1 VHFQFNYYSLS
12 NYQHFKKVSLFGRL
26 GGAFASLVEGWNFF
40 CRRKSVFPLRLF
52 VCSFVRLFICSFVR
66 LFICL
71 FVSLFVCSL
80 FVRRLFVVCSSFVR
94 RLFVVCSSFVL
105 PLFVCSFFHLL
116 VCSFFSLF
124 FCSFVRR
131 LFDVCSLFVCSFVRS
146 FEKKLVY
153 PLKKYLLKYQRQQ
166 IRITMIK
173 SSNRFKCY
181 LLRSFIP
188 YLPWYAKC

>member
-1 VHFQFNYYSLS
+1 MHFQFNYYSLS

-52 VCSFVRLFICSFVR
+52 VCSFVRLFICSFVH
-66 LFICL
+66 
-71 FVSLFVCSL
+71 LFVCSFVYL
-80 FVRRLFVVCSSFVR
+80 FVCIFVRLFVVCSSFVR
-94 RLFVVCSSFVL
+94 LFICSFVRLF
-105 PLFVCSFFHLL
+105 

-124 FCSFVRR
+124 F
-131 LFDVCSLFVCSFVRS
+131 CSFVRS

-181 LLRSFIP
+181 LLKSFVV
-188 YLPWYAKC
+188 YLFKLVKCLRGQNKWKVLFTYLKLIL